1 MQWYLSK
8 IVFRIHCGDGQHA
21 PQFDEQLRL
30 IYSESVEAA
39 FEKAKSIG
47 ISEEDSF
54 LNNNQKLVKW
64 EFIDVSEL
72 HKISALIDG
81 AELYSRVIE
90 QDNGYLYEEQIR
102 RRASQI
108 RMNIENNL
116 LVTY

>member
-1 MQWYLSK
+1 MHWYLSK
-8 IVFRIHCGDGQHA
+8 IVFRIHCGDGQHT

-30 IYSESVEAA
+30 IHAENVEAA
-39 FEKAKSIG
+39 FEKAKTLG
-47 ISEEDSF
+47 MSEEDSF
-54 LNNNQKLVKW
+54 MNNHQKLVKW

-81 AELYSRVIE
+81 AELYSRVTE